1 MIKEMYTEMMSELK
15 KEEEEQEAIYNQ
27 AEPREGDK
35 ENQSGGDLR
44 GGNLQ

>member
-1 MIKEMYTEMMSELK
+1 MKKEMYTEMMSELK